1 MAEPILE
8 LKNITKSFGSV
19 LAVDGVSFQVGWGE
33 IVGLVGD
40 NGAGKST
47 IIRMIAGVYTPDS
60 GEIVVRGKRM
70 SQWDVKTA
78 RACGIETVYQ
88 DRALVEQQTIIRN
101 IFMGRELT
109 TFGGF
114 INLRKQRAEADKLMR
129 NMGFTSKVFSSD
141 SVVNRLSGG
150 ERQGVAIAR
159 ALYFKADLVLLDE
172 PTTALSLTESE
183 KVFGFARRIKADG
196 RSVVFI
202 SHNIYHTYDLADR
215 FIILDRGQVVL
226 QADKTEMRSA
236 EELVRALQVV
246 AREGREGLDE
256 HRAGGGSGGEFDAIG
271 PEVQP

>member
-8 LKNITKSFGSV
+8 LKHITKSFGSV
-19 LAVDGVSFQVGWGE
+19 LAVDDVSFEVGWGE

-70 SQWDVKTA
+70 TQWDVKTA

-129 NMGFTSKVFSSD
+129 DMGFTSKVFSSE

-256 HRAGGGSGGEFDAIG
+256 HRAGGGFGGKFGAIG